1 MKRKKFEDS
10 ILRLEE
16 IIDQLENKELTLDN
30 SLKLFQEGVEL
41 YKHCNQKL
49 ENVEAKITMILNE
62 NATIEEVP
70 FEKSVDNDI

>member
-16 IIDQLENKELTLDN
+16 IINQLENKELTLDN

-49 ENVEAKITMILNE
+49 ESAEAKITIILEE
-62 NATIEEVP
+62 NSISHEVP
-70 FEKSVDNDI
+70 FEERTNYGV

>member
-1 MKRKKFEDS
+1 LKRKKFEDS

-16 IIDQLENKELTLDN
+16 IINQLENKELTLDN

-49 ENVEAKITMILNE
+49 ESAEAKITMILSE
-62 NATIEEVP
+62 NSTTCEVP
-70 FEKSVDNDI
+70 FEERTNNGI